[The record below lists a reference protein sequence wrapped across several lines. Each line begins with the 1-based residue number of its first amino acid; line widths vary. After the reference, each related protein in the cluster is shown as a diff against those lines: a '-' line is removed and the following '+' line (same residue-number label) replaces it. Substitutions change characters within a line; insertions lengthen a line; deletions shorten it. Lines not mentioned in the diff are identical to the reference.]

1 MQRPMDSP
9 SPANTRRSPV
19 RRGVVQTPNA
29 RLAYEDWGDPAAP
42 PLVLIMG
49 LGAQMLLWPD
59 GFCDRLVAAGLRVIR
74 FDNRDVGLSGR
85 FTGTAPEPAL
95 WRLALRAQLG
105 LASPVPYTLVD
116 MADDTVAL
124 LDGLGLARAHI
135 AGASMGGM
143 IAQIL
148 AAQYPQRVAT
158 LTILFSSTNQPL
170 LPPPAPRL
178 LWQMLNGPGPNATVP
193 QQKAHART
201 MLRAVGSDVFPP
213 DAAEQDELI
222 ERLTERSGD
231 MSGTRRQLMAVL
243 GSGDLRPYA
252 RRITAPTLVI
262 HGTADRMLPE
272 ATGRAVARAI
282 AHATYVRIPG
292 MGHDLPRQLWPE
304 LVRHIAG
311 HVLAN
316 PT

>member
-1 MQRPMDSP
+1 MGSP
-9 SPANTRRSPV
+9 SPADTARSRV
-19 RRGVVQTPNA
+19 RQGIVQTPNA
-29 RLAYEDWGDPAAP
+29 HLAYEDRGDPAAP
-42 PLVLIMG
+42 PLLLIMG

-85 FTGTAPEPAL
+85 YAGGAAEPAL
-95 WRLALRAQLG
+95 WRLALRAQAG
-105 LASPVPYTLVD
+105 LASEVPYTLAD
-116 MADDTVAL
+116 MADDTAAL

-148 AAQYPQRVAT
+148 AARHPQRVAT

-178 LWQMLNGPGPNATVP
+178 LWQMLNGPGPDATLP

-201 MLRAVGSDVFPP
+201 MLRAVGSDAFPP
-213 DAAEQDELI
+213 DEAELNDLI
-222 ERLTERSGD
+222 DRLTERSGD
-231 MSGTRRQLMAVL
+231 MTGTRRQLMAVL

-304 LVRHIAG
+304 LVRQIAG